1 MDFVLGF
8 FYDFWLNSGRK
19 WHFTKLFCLK
29 ATSFCLKTTLFCHK
43 TTLFCHKTTLSC
55 SKTTLSWNKTEV
67 FCSKTTLRW
76 SKAKVFWLKATLSWI
91 KTIVFWSKT
100 TLSCFRTTLR
110 WTKTEVFCVK
120 TTLSCPMQ
128 TTHKEPLRWHSHKS
142 IPCFG
147 DGAATFSGYLQLSAS
162 GRLWTHYANQFLQK
176 LCLCHGSIVSLGRK
190 KIILIKS

>member
-91 KTIVFWSKT
+91 KTIVFW
-100 TLSCFRTTLR
+100 
-110 WTKTEVFCVK
+110 VK